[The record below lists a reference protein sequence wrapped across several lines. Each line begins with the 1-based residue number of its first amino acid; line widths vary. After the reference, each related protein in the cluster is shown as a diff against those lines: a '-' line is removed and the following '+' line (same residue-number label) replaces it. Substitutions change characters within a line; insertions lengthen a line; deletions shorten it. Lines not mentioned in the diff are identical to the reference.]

1 MSTRMLIDARHPE
14 ETRVAVVNGTRIE
27 EFDFESAEHKQLKG
41 NIYLAK
47 VTRVE
52 PSLQAAFIDYGGNR
66 HGFLAFSEIHPDYYQ
81 IPKADREALLR
92 EEAEQAAEEERLR
105 NAQDDEDEDEE
116 ESSVDEDVEA
126 SEGDAEEGGDP
137 AEANGNGAEEAGTG
151 SNRSP
156 VDESAADELRQKRQ
170 NLRRRYK
177 IQDVIQRRQVLLV
190 QVVKEERGNK
200 GAALTTYLSLA
211 GRYCVL
217 MPNTSHGGGISRKIS
232 NGADRKRLKSIMSDL
247 NLPKT
252 MGLIVRTAGLSRTKT
267 EIKRDFDYLARLWDE
282 IRERTMES
290 SAPALI
296 YRDSDLIK
304 RAIRDLYHRDISD
317 VIVEGEDGYKAA
329 RGFMKLLMPS
339 HVRRVQLHSE
349 ATPLFQRHGVEDQL
363 SAMYQ
368 PVVQLKSGGYLV
380 INPTEAL
387 VSIDINSGRSTREH
401 NIEQTAFAT
410 NLEAANEIA
419 RQLRLRDMAGLIV
432 IDFIDMEQNS
442 HVRKVEKA
450 MKEALKNDRARIQVG
465 RISSFGLMEMSRQRL
480 RTGVLE
486 ASTKP
491 CQHCEGTGLMR
502 TASSAGL
509 SALQDDRRRGSARP
523 RRQDPASCRSRSRH
537 LSAQQEARGAW
548 RDRKPLRRFDRSR
561 DRRELRGRAD
571 ERGELRL
578 AACSTPPRA
587 HTDRRGSRGGRGASR
602 RRGRG
607 GRGRRTRRA

>member
-14 ETRVAVVNGTRIE
+14 ETRVAVATGNRIE

-52 PSLQAAFIDYGGNR
+52 PSLQAAFVDYGGNR

-105 NAQDDEDEDEE
+105 NAQDEEDDDEYEPSADEDIEGG
-116 ESSVDEDVEA
+116 
-126 SEGDAEEGGDP
+126 EGDPEEGGD
-137 AEANGNGAEEAGTG
+137 AGEAAGNGAEEAGTG

-232 NGADRKRLKSIMSDL
+232 NGADRKRLKSIMTDL
-247 NLPKT
+247 NLPKS

-282 IRERTMES
+282 IRERTLKS

-442 HVRKVEKA
+442 HVR
-450 MKEALKNDRARIQVG
+450 
-465 RISSFGLMEMSRQRL
+465 
-480 RTGVLE
+480 
-486 ASTKP
+486 
-491 CQHCEGTGLMR
+491 
-502 TASSAGL
+502 
-509 SALQDDRRRGSARP
+509 
-523 RRQDPASCRSRSRH
+523 
-537 LSAQQEARGAW
+537 
-548 RDRKPLRRFDRSR
+548 
-561 DRRELRGRAD
+561 
-571 ERGELRL
+571 
-578 AACSTPPRA
+578 
-587 HTDRRGSRGGRGASR
+587 
-602 RRGRG
+602 
-607 GRGRRTRRA
+607 

>member
-1 MSTRMLIDARHPE
+1 MPARTTRRSRSRRRRRGA
-14 ETRVAVVNGTRIE
+14 
-27 EFDFESAEHKQLKG
+27 ESAPDRLVRRSTKAPPRSF
-41 NIYLAK
+41 AK
-47 VTRVE
+47 
-52 PSLQAAFIDYGGNR
+52 
-66 HGFLAFSEIHPDYYQ
+66 
-81 IPKADREALLR
+81 
-92 EEAEQAAEEERLR
+92 
-105 NAQDDEDEDEE
+105 
-116 ESSVDEDVEA
+116 
-126 SEGDAEEGGDP
+126 
-137 AEANGNGAEEAGTG
+137 
-151 SNRSP
+151 
-156 VDESAADELRQKRQ
+156 KRQ
-170 NLRRRYK
+170 ALRRRYK

-247 NLPKT
+247 KLPST

-282 IRERTMES
+282 IRERTLSS

-304 RAIRDLYHRDISD
+304 RAIRDLYHRDID
-317 VIVEGEDGYKAA
+317 EVVVEGDDGYKAA

-339 HVRRVQLHSE
+339 HVRRVKQYVDPM
-349 ATPLFQRHGVEDQL
+349 PLFQRYGVEDQL
-363 SAMYQ
+363 TAMYQ

-410 NLEAANEIA
+410 NLEAAPRSPA
-419 RQLRLRDMAGLIV
+419 SCACATWPAWSSSTSSTWSRT
-432 IDFIDMEQNS
+432 S

-486 ASTKP
+486 ASTKACP
-491 CQHCEGTGLMR
+491 HCEGTGLMR

-509 SALQDDRRRGSARP
+509 QRAAHHRG
-523 RRQDPASCRSRSRH
+523 
-537 LSAQQEARGAW
+537 
-548 RDRKPLRRFDRSR
+548 
-561 DRRELRGRAD
+561 
-571 ERGELRL
+571 
-578 AACSTPPRA
+578 
-587 HTDRRGSRGGRGASR
+587 
-602 RRGRG
+602 
-607 GRGRRTRRA
+607 